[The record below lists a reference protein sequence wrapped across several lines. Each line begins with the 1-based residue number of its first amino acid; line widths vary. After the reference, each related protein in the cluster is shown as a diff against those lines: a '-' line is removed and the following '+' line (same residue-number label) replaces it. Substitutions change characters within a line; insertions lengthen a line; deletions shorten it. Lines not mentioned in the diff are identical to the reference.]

1 MSRGGPRENSGRP
14 PLAPEKR
21 RVTVTVRLPAE
32 DAEWL
37 KTQPWSAGKTIE
49 RLIKQERASL
59 PSPLPETR
67 HKSNPSRSQD

>member
-14 PLAPEKR
+14 PLPPEKR
-21 RVTVTVRLPAE
+21 RVSVTVRLPAD

-49 RLIKQERASL
+49 RLIKLARGS
-59 PSPLPETR
+59 
-67 HKSNPSRSQD
+67 